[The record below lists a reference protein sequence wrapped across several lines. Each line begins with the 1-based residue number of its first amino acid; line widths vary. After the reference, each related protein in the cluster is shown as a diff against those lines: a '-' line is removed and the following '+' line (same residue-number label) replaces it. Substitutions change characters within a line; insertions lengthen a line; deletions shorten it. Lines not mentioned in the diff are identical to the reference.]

1 MPFKV
6 GVSIMSLGFMSD
18 HPESDFYLVPVG
30 MNYFKRDSFRQ

>member
-1 MPFKV
+1 
-6 GVSIMSLGFMSD
+6 MSLGFMSD